1 MVAASALDFENL
13 MEWFKL
19 GRGLRLHQCLTIV
32 SRWSRWGWI
41 QEQKNLQV
49 VKGATMQRIYS
60 ESEVQR
66 GGVGGMRG
74 RDLWV
79 KPTWNNIS
87 SLDKR
92 VSESN

>member
-1 MVAASALDFENL
+1 
-13 MEWFKL
+13 
-19 GRGLRLHQCLTIV
+19 
-32 SRWSRWGWI
+32 
-41 QEQKNLQV
+41 
-49 VKGATMQRIYS
+49 MQRIYS